1 MSVEDKLDHWR
12 MSSTIA
18 MLKIEVNTGLRNSRG
33 SVLQAARAQYGITAN
48 SKKKALEQM
57 LALYLQTYGREYGS
71 E

>member
-1 MSVEDKLDHWR
+1 MNVENKLDHWR

-18 MLKIEVNTGLRNSRG
+18 MLKIEVRTGLRNSRG